1 MRVTYIPVGQIVN
14 AHGIRGEVKLNPAM
28 GFDPEFLAEFDTLY
42 IDGKATAVKSARVHK
57 NTVLLTLPGVEDMDA
72 ALALKGKNVSIL
84 RDDVEMEEGAY
95 FDVELEGLTVLD
107 NETGAEVG
115 KIKRVLNYPAHKIYE
130 IRGGDKEYLI
140 PAVQGVFI
148 VSVDL
153 DEGVM
158 RVHMMKGLASDED

>member
-42 IDGKATAVKSARVHK
+42 IDGKATEVKSARVHK
-57 NTVLLTLPGVEDMDA
+57 NTVLLMLPGVEDMDA

-84 RDDVEMEEGAY
+84 RDDVDMDEGEY
-95 FDVELEGLTVLD
+95 FDIELEGLNVLD
-107 NETGAEVG
+107 DETGAEVG

-130 IRGGDKEYLI
+130 VKGGGKEYLI

-148 VSVDL
+148 ASVDL